1 MLSVNN
7 KILWLAD
14 FDLDMSMGGAQRSD
28 KILIDQGKLL
38 GYNIVKL
45 NKVTFDNSIDI
56 NKFDVLITANL
67 AALTHQYPDLI
78 DKISKHKYH
87 VRLEHDSNEYLKQED
102 RMKLFGSC
110 VKSIFLS
117 DFHIS
122 FFKARYGDIFK
133 NIEIIYD
140 PIDFHNFKNLNL
152 ERENK
157 ILYSG
162 YMHPLKGSYDFFDF
176 ALNNPQQKFVV
187 TGWTSHATINHLCQ
201 SIENVEY
208 LGQMPYE
215 KMPEIYNRYSMMFYE
230 PNLNEPFC
238 RSVAEAVLCGMKII
252 ISEQK
257 QKQIGCLHEIE
268 KIGID
273 NFREKC
279 SKASLKF
286 WQSI

>member
-1 MLSVNN
+1 MINVNQ

-14 FDLDMSMGGAQRSD
+14 HDLDQAPGGAQRSD
-28 KILIDQGKLL
+28 SIIISQGKLL
-38 GYNIVKL
+38 GFNIL
-45 NKVTFDNSIDI
+45 KVTCKTISKDLNIHDYDI
-56 NKFDVLITANL
+56 LVTSNIHVLHLIRKN
-67 AALTHQYPDLI
+67 LI
-78 DKISKHKYH
+78 DEISKHKH
-87 VRLEHDSNEYLKQED
+87 HIRLEHDSNEHLSTED
-102 RMKLFGSC
+102 RIKLFNSC
-110 VKSIFLS
+110 VKTIFLS
-117 DFHIS
+117 DFHVS
-122 FFKARYGDIFK
+122 FFKQRYGEIFK
-133 NIEIIYD
+133 NVEIIYD
-140 PIDFHNFKNLNL
+140 PIDFHNFRNLNL

-162 YMHPLKGSYDFFDF
+162 YMHPLKGTYDFFDF

-187 TGWTSHATINHLCQ
+187 AGWTSHATINHLCQ

-208 LGQMPYE
+208 LGQIPYE
-215 KMPEIYNRYSMMFYE
+215 KMPEIYTRYSMMYYE

-257 QKQIGCLHEIE
+257 QKKIGWLCEIK

-279 SKASLKF
+279 NKASLKF